1 MSEDE
6 NHDRAKWGR
15 LFHSIRC
22 AHSVPQT
29 SPFQEPDS
37 TLNNP
42 IQRLDNPDHLISPL
56 GHLAGTLLSDS
67 PKQFRS
73 GKNSLDASC
82 LHTASG

>member
-42 IQRLDNPDHLISPL
+42 IQRLDNPDHLKRLVATS
-56 GHLAGTLLSDS
+56 S
-67 PKQFRS
+67 
-73 GKNSLDASC
+73 SC
-82 LHTASG
+82 PRPITNPSEARGRNPNAEF